1 MAARPLPPPWRWWPI
16 YVLVAA
22 GAVVAVVAALRAIGD
37 VLTPVREA
45 LFEEMERDP
54 DVLIL
59 GEDVGVDGGV
69 FRVTEGLQQRYG
81 DQRVFDAVTAF
92 GGKVVMTS
100 SEHMTGSDRI
110 AEVVGSYHCD
120 YVLNIQGDEP
130 LLIPEIIDEVIIAL
144 VTDKKQVMT
153 TSCYRITD
161 ESRIDNPSAVKV
173 VVDIEG
179 NAMMFS
185 RAPIPYPRNREYHA
199 MHEHI
204 GVFGFRKD
212 FLLKY
217 VTLPNTPLS
226 LTESLEQL
234 KAMENG
240 YRIKVVQTKYNYQP
254 PSVKTP
260 EDLEQVVRILRGSQV

>member
-1 MAARPLPPPWRWWPI
+1 MGIDSKLEKPREYEAPMTKKKFILGVIPVRYNSTRLPGKPLCDICGKPMVQRVYEI
-16 YVLVAA
+16 ASLSTLLDDL
-22 GAVVAVVAALRAIGD
+22 VVATD
-37 VLTPVREA
+37 
-45 LFEEMERDP
+45 
-54 DVLIL
+54 
-59 GEDVGVDGGV
+59 
-69 FRVTEGLQQRYG
+69 

-100 SEHMTGSDRI
+100 SDHMTGSDRI

-179 NAMMFS
+179 NAMLFS

-260 EDLEQVVRILRGSQV
+260 EDLEQVVRILSS

>member
-1 MAARPLPPPWRWWPI
+1 MTKKKTILGVIPVRYDSTRLPGKPLCDICGKPMVQRVYEI
-16 YVLVAA
+16 ASLSTLLDDLLVAT
-22 GAVVAVVAALRAIGD
+22 D
-37 VLTPVREA
+37 
-45 LFEEMERDP
+45 
-54 DVLIL
+54 
-59 GEDVGVDGGV
+59 
-69 FRVTEGLQQRYG
+69 

-100 SEHMTGSDRI
+100 AEHMTGSDRI
-110 AEVVGSYHCD
+110 AEVVRSYHCD

-161 ESRIDNPSAVKV
+161 QSRIDNPNAVKV

-179 NAMMFS
+179 NAMLFS

-254 PSVKTP
+254 PSVKTR
-260 EDLEQVVRILRGSQV
+260 EDLEQVMRILSSQG